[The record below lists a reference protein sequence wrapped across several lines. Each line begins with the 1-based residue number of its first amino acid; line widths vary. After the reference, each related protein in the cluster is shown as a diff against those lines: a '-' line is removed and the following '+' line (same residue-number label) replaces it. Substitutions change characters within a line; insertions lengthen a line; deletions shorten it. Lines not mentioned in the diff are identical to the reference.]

1 MLVSALG
8 GVSVLP
14 MAFRLLAVLCAGL
27 CLFACARNQ
36 TEDVPAVATIIGR
49 AVGAG
54 RQAAIPPRKRPDHV
68 TIVIMENHSF
78 EDIIGNPQAPFINK
92 LANGNMLFT
101 KSYAVAHPSE
111 PNYLALYSGSTQ
123 GLRSDACPVNF
134 KSPSLGG
141 EIIAAHNS
149 IKGYMEDIPAV
160 GSPVCAAG
168 EYARKHNPLID
179 FADTPASS
187 SVPYS
192 LITSDMSLNRYPA
205 IAFVVPNLV
214 HDMHD
219 GTVAM
224 GDAWLASNLP
234 SILAF
239 DATHK
244 GLLILTWD
252 EDDHGADNHI
262 VTIVVGPMVRAA
274 QNNQPI
280 NHYSVLSTVT
290 DLFGLQPLENV
301 SPISEL
307 TR

>member
-1 MLVSALG
+1 VT
-8 GVSVLP
+8 VVL
-14 MAFRLLAVLCAGL
+14 RLLAVLGAGL
-27 CLFACARNQ
+27 CLFSCARGH
-36 TEDVPAVATIIGR
+36 TADVPAVATIIGR
-49 AVGAG
+49 AAGAV
-54 RQAAIPPRKRPDHV
+54 RQAVIPPSKRVDHV

-78 EDIIGNPQAPFINK
+78 ENIIGNKQAPYINK
-92 LANGNMLFT
+92 LAQGNMLFT

-111 PNYLALYSGSTQ
+111 PNYVALYSGSTQ
-123 GLRSDACPVNF
+123 GLKSDACPVNF
-134 KSPSLGG
+134 KAPSLGG
-141 EIIAAHNS
+141 EILSAHKS
-149 IKGYMEDIPAV
+149 IKGYMEDLPAV

-179 FADTPASS
+179 FAETLATS
-187 SVPYS
+187 SVPYPQIAAD
-192 LITSDMSLNRYPA
+192 LNANRYPA
-205 IAFVVPNLV
+205 IAFVVPNLL

-219 GTVAM
+219 GTIAM

-234 SILAF
+234 AILSF
-239 DATHK
+239 DAAHK

-252 EDDHGADNHI
+252 EDDQGADNHI
-262 VTIVVGPMVRAA
+262 VTIAAGPMVRVG
-274 QNNQPI
+274 QSDQPI

>member
-1 MLVSALG
+1 M
-8 GVSVLP
+8 VLRI
-14 MAFRLLAVLCAGL
+14 FAVLGATV
-27 CLFACARNQ
+27 CLFACSGGH
-36 TEDVPAVATIIGR
+36 TGDVPSVATMIGR
-49 AVGAG
+49 AAGAV
-54 RQAAIPPRKRPDHV
+54 RQAVIPPSKRVDHV
-68 TIVIMENHSF
+68 TIVIMENRSF
-78 EDIIGNPQAPFINK
+78 DDIIGNQQAPYINK
-92 LANGNMLFT
+92 LAKDNMLLT
-101 KSYAVAHPSE
+101 NSYAITHPSE
-111 PNYLALYSGSTQ
+111 PNYVALYSGSTH
-123 GLRSDACPVNF
+123 GLKSDACPVNF
-134 KSPSLGG
+134 PGPSLGG
-141 EIIAAHNS
+141 ETVAAHKS

-160 GSPVCAAG
+160 GSAVCTAG

-179 FADTPASS
+179 FADTPETR

-192 LITSDMSLNRYPA
+192 QIAADLSSNRYPS
-205 IAFVVPNLV
+205 IAYVVPNLI

-219 GTVAM
+219 GTIAR

-239 DATHK
+239 DTKHK

-262 VTIVVGPMVRAA
+262 VTIAVGPMVRAG

-301 SPISEL
+301 SPINEL
-307 TR
+307 TH

>member
-1 MLVSALG
+1 MV
-8 GVSVLP
+8 
-14 MAFRLLAVLCAGL
+14 FRLLAVLGAGL
-27 CLFACARNQ
+27 CLCACARGH

-49 AVGAG
+49 AAGAL
-54 RQAAIPPRKRPDHV
+54 RQAVVPPSKRVDHL
-68 TIVIMENHSF
+68 TIVIMENRSF
-78 EDIIGNPQAPFINK
+78 ENIIGNQQAPYINK
-92 LANGNMLFT
+92 LAQGNMLFT

-111 PNYLALYSGSTQ
+111 PNYVALYSGSTQ
-123 GLRSDACPVNF
+123 GLKSDACPVNYNAR
-134 KSPSLGG
+134 SLGG
-141 EIIAAHNS
+141 EAIVAHKS

-160 GSPVCAAG
+160 GSTACEAG
-168 EYARKHNPLID
+168 EYVRKHNPLID
-179 FADTPASS
+179 FADTPATS

-192 LITSDMSLNRYPA
+192 QLAGDLSSNRYPT
-205 IAFVVPNLV
+205 IALVVPNVL

-219 GTVAM
+219 GTIAM

-252 EDDHGADNHI
+252 EDHHDADNHI
-262 VTIVVGPMVRAA
+262 VTIAIGPTARAG
-274 QNNQPI
+274 QSDQPI

-290 DLFGLQPLENV
+290 DLFGLQPLDNA
-301 SPISEL
+301 SPVSEL